1 MMTGD
6 WIDALFADDL
16 LSWRTYLYT
25 QLERVCFDRMK
36 EAIYR
41 DKIKTGDKSDL
52 RKITDEF
59 AELLPSMDTRVQF
72 NKHMRESKYG
82 L

>member
-6 WIDALFADDL
+6 WIDKLFADDL

-25 QLERVCFDRMK
+25 QLDRCCFDRMK

-41 DKIKTGDKSDL
+41 DSIRDGGRDEL

-59 AELLPSMDTRVQF
+59 SELLPTANPMHQF

>member
-6 WIDALFADDL
+6 WIDKLFADDL
-16 LSWRTYLYT
+16 LSWRTYLTTQMEYLSCDRLAMAMYT
-25 QLERVCFDRMK
+25 
-36 EAIYR
+36 YR
-41 DKIKTGDKSDL
+41 IKTGDRDEL

-59 AELLPSMDTRVQF
+59 ADLIPPLDPKKQF
-72 NKHMRESKYG
+72 EKHMKQ